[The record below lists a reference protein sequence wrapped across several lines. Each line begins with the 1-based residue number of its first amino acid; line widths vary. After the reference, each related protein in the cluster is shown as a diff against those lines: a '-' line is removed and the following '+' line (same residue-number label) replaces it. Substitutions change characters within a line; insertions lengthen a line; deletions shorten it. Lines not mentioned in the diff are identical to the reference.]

1 MNIKISVDGRGLV
14 FWLRTISYMQSMGNW
29 KGELP
34 SVEEKRLCPMVFDF
48 PVKKRDV
55 WCN

>member
-1 MNIKISVDGRGLV
+1 MNIEISVDDSGLV

-34 SVEEKRLCPMVFDF
+34 SVEEKRFVPLNTGLFKGSDL
-48 PVKKRDV
+48 R
-55 WCN
+55 